1 MKYIA
6 GRPRGDR
13 LPQPHAQESVL
24 TLSAAADRLNTI
36 TVYTVRAMQV
46 YGLLFIGARPRGL
59 AGMLMLHL

>member
-24 TLSAAADRLNTI
+24 PLSAAADRLDTI
-36 TVYTVRAMQV
+36 TVPIVSAV
-46 YGLLFIGARPRGL
+46 WVGGLLVI
-59 AGMLMLHL
+59 

>member
-24 TLSAAADRLNTI
+24 PLSAAADRLDTI
-36 TVYTVRAMQV
+36 TVPIVSAV
-46 YGLLFIGARPRGL
+46 WVGGLVFI
-59 AGMLMLHL
+59 

>member
-24 TLSAAADRLNTI
+24 PLSAAADRLDTI
-36 TVYTVRAMQV
+36 TLSAVRAV
-46 YGLLFIGARPRGL
+46 WVGGLVFIGARPRGL